1 MAPLLAAK
9 RLHPGRT
16 DRGQAAPLPHALGNK
31 KLAALDTTLAE
42 QLDIAFPAIPEL
54 EAELLLHAVRALVA
68 LVVSGPNRRK
78 TQLVEPVCH
87 RGARRLRSIAAAP

>member
-1 MAPLLAAK
+1 MSARNSDDARSLGKITPGTFLSLGHEALA
-9 RLHPGRT
+9 
-16 DRGQAAPLPHALGNK
+16 N
-31 KLAALDTTLAE
+31 LDAVLAE